1 MEETEATQQLIR
13 PSTEDEEDFDMK
25 HRSLRKRRQNKTK
38 SNLEGPKGLF
48 EWQLFLCVSIKY
60 LHGTLPLIVHNSVPD
75 VQILIFIDMCKWSFR
90 PLLSNH
96 TFCSIQFLAD
106 SEDLDQTAQI
116 IISLLY

>member
-48 EWQLFLCVSIKY
+48 E
-60 LHGTLPLIVHNSVPD
+60 
-75 VQILIFIDMCKWSFR
+75 
-90 PLLSNH
+90 
-96 TFCSIQFLAD
+96 
-106 SEDLDQTAQI
+106 
-116 IISLLY
+116 